1 LDKRKRESFYANI
14 FLRFAVE
21 KITFAENC
29 SLIYWG
35 RLDLTV
41 GDNVVSACQ
50 VVNVHL

>member
-1 LDKRKRESFYANI
+1 MNWQI
-14 FLRFAVE
+14 FLSKHFTSLCVINHYFC
-21 KITFAENC
+21 KKNS

-50 VVNVHL
+50 VENVHL